1 VAGLLKVPLSKR
13 LDWKIE
19 GGDKRKETLKK
30 KWVDEPFFSL
40 LKINLLDKLFS

>member
-1 VAGLLKVPLSKR
+1 LYSYAVAGLLKVPLSKR

-30 KWVDEPFFSL
+30 NNGPMNHSL
-40 LKINLLDKLFS
+40 AF